1 MPKRSKNRKLSRQG
15 KIAVQAA
22 ALGLCVLGG
31 SLILPKVGYT
41 FQPAFAFSNV
51 LRQNQ
56 IIFPDQEKQSSLLGN
71 GDGASDAL
79 TEDKTADEAR
89 RPDANA
95 GNQDS
100 IQLDGTVPDGAVLPD
115 GAIAPDDGASTGGTG
130 GIAFLPGGSGG
141 DGTIVIPGGQIIPLP
156 DKDGDG
162 TGGTGGGSVPS
173 SPSDPG
179 SVTPGGG
186 GGSDGG
192 MGWLPVDVTPGYYLD
207 AYMLRQLAE
216 HPQQVQR
223 TVSLSEDD
231 ARIRITALTLLP
243 GKA

>member
-31 SLILPKVGYT
+31 SLILPKVVYT

-95 GNQDS
+95 GTQDS

-173 SPSDPG
+173 TPGDPG

-186 GGSDGG
+186 GAPSPCRKTMPPASLSPSSPCPPMRYAPCSISRKNCG
-192 MGWLPVDVTPGYYLD
+192 PGP
-207 AYMLRQLAE
+207 R
-216 HPQQVQR
+216 
-223 TVSLSEDD
+223 VSLPPNWPASGSL
-231 ARIRITALTLLP
+231 R
-243 GKA
+243 